1 MRIRLIS
8 DDQFLHNLCREV
20 LLGVR
25 GRDWDF
31 AMVAQDG
38 QPSAADLLIWD
49 LSPDR
54 QAPAKLD
61 SDPQRKNIFLIER
74 KDVGALQGHLPLG
87 WGFVL
92 KPVNPVLLRALIEE
106 AVAEHEAPAKKKK
119 GGGLTAAGRKRLS
132 QLMKARWAARRKAK
146 K

>member
-20 LLGVR
+20 LLGFR

-31 AMVAQDG
+31 TMLSADG
-38 QPSAADLLIWD
+38 QAPSADLLIWD
-49 LSPDR
+49 LSPNR
-54 QAPAKLD
+54 QPPQRLD

-74 KDVGALQGHLPLG
+74 KDIGALQGHLPLG

-92 KPVNPVLLRALIEE
+92 KPVNPVLLR
-106 AVAEHEAPAKKKK
+106 
-119 GGGLTAAGRKRLS
+119 T
-132 QLMKARWAARRKAK
+132 QLPGA
-146 K
+146 

>member
-20 LLGVR
+20 LLGFR

-31 AMVAQDG
+31 AMVASDG
-38 QPSAADLLIWD
+38 QTPPADLLIWD
-49 LSPDR
+49 LSPNR
-54 QAPAKLD
+54 QPPQRLD
-61 SDPQRKNIFLIER
+61 SDPQRKNIFLIQR
-74 KDVGALQGHLPLG
+74 KDVGTLQGRLPLG

-106 AVAEHEAPAKKKK
+106 AVAQHE
-119 GGGLTAAGRKRLS
+119 TAANREKGETAD
-132 QLMKARWAARRKAK
+132 QLRRERDEMLQ
-146 K
+146 